1 MYAKTACY
9 LRRLVPHF
17 LLCINLVSL
26 LLGELR
32 VGSHECSF
40 DLVVE
45 KRSRSSAY
53 RSAALFSTC
62 KVALGS

>member
-1 MYAKTACY
+1 MYAKAACY

-45 KRSRSSAY
+45 KLSSY
-53 RSAALFSTC
+53 RSPPLFSTC
-62 KVALGS
+62 NVALGS